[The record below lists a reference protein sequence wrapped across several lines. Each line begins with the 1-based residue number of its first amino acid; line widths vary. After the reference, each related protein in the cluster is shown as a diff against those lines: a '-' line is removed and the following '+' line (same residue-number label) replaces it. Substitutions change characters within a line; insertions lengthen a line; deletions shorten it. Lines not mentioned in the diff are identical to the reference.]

1 MSNYI
6 TRDKLTDFIEKM
18 WDAGM
23 RIELMPKTNTIA
35 VIDSQYHTEY
45 VNVFSKQSFDS
56 LVESLIKKEEA

>member
-1 MSNYI
+1 MDNYI
-6 TRDKLTDFIEKM
+6 TRDKLAVFIEKM

-23 RIELMPKTNTIA
+23 RVDLMPKDNTIA
-35 VIDSQYHTEY
+35 VRDEHYNTSY